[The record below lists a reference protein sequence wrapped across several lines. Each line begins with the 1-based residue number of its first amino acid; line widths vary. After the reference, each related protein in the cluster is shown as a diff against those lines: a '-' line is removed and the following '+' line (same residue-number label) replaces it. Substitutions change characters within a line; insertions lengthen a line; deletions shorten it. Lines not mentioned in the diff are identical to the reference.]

1 MRTLMACLVASS
13 LAGLMPLPAA
23 AWSHANKWGG
33 TTTHEQ
39 GSGSTT
45 KTDAWG
51 GSETHTYGEGT
62 TATNKYGDTATH
74 KQGSGQTT
82 VTNPYGGSATHTYGE
97 GTEYHGANGGTA
109 YKSPYYHPDYA
120 YHPPAYAYH
129 PPTYYPYHP
138 PTTVNVYGS
147 SCGSCGGWNTAGAV
161 AVGMVAG
168 AAIATNKAQ
177 QQQAA
182 SASAYSAG
190 YAAGATNTAYAM
202 GAVYPKTPTGCATPV
217 VGGQSYYLCGNT
229 WFKPSYGANGVFY
242 TVVPPP

>member
-1 MRTLMACLVASS
+1 MRTLMARFVALL
-13 LAGLMPLPAA
+13 LAGIVPLPAA

-33 TTTHEQ
+33 STSHEQ
-39 GSGSTT
+39 GTT
-45 KTDAWG
+45 TRTDAAG
-51 GSETHTYGEGT
+51 GSETHTQGEGT
-62 TATNKYGDTATH
+62 TATNRYGDTATH
-74 KQGSGQTT
+74 KEGSGQTT

-129 PPTYYPYHP
+129 PPAYAYHP

-147 SCGSCGGWNTAGAV
+147 SCGSCGGWSTAGAV
-161 AVGMVAG
+161 AVGVVAG
-168 AAIATNKAQ
+168 AAIATHKEEQQQ

-182 SASAYSAG
+182 TANAYSAG